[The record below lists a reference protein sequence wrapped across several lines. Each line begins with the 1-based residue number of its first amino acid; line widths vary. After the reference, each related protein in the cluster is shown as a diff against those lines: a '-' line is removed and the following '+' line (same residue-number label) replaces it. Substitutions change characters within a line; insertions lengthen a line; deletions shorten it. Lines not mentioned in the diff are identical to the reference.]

1 MAKAFGAVLLIRYA
15 DEKSLGT
22 KITQGKLEIIK
33 EVKTQDSVMKAIGDS
48 WWYITELFNYVV
60 NLFSGKATP
69 EESPIGG
76 EDGESEFID
85 TEIEEQFKVP
95 YQQGRQ
101 ELEAVADRI
110 IEFHKDNLSVPS
122 PPPSRKGM
130 FPGMRSG
137 TLRKS
142 ISKKWKGPKVI
153 QIGYKSLKGPTG
165 DPLQYSQVL
174 YNSPMNRLGLEQ
186 SAYQLKTEGLKTAS
200 NRELRWEFTN
210 EYF

>member
-69 EESPIGG
+69 EESPVGG

-110 IEFHKDNLSVPS
+110 IEFHKENLSRPY
-122 PPPSRKGM
+122 PPSSRPGM
-130 FPGMRSG
+130 FPAKRSG
-137 TLRKS
+137 TLVKS

-165 DPLQYSQVL
+165 DPLEYSQVL

-186 SAYQLKTEGLKTAS
+186 SAYQLRAEGLKTAS
-200 NRELRWEFTN
+200 NRELRWEFTD

>member
-1 MAKAFGAVLLIRYA
+1 MAKPFGPVLLIKYK

-69 EESPIGG
+69 EESPVGG

-110 IEFHKDNLSVPS
+110 IEFHQENLSRPY
-122 PPPSRKGM
+122 PPSSRPGM
-130 FPGMRSG
+130 FPAKRSG

-165 DPLQYSQVL
+165 DPLEYSQVL

-200 NRELRWEFTN
+200 NRELSWEFTDK
-210 EYF
+210 FF